1 MKKRNYRS
9 TENYK
14 MSLFDEKIN
23 TFDTKMEQIEARIRE
38 GEGFSRDS
46 SSAVLA
52 SVGGRT

>member
-38 GEGFSRDS
+38 GKGFSRDS